1 MPNLLRVFRKVSNL
15 TGTRP
20 SLTQLVDLPRSCS
33 PKLCLCKSESEEGAD
48 STVSLFHLPYTSKT
62 PTAATGPQG
71 PLWPRHTPQRTQTH
85 GRCSSFLGFSPSLSQ
100 KQIALRSTWMTAS
113 D

>member
-1 MPNLLRVFRKVSNL
+1 MPNLLRVFRNVSNL

-33 PKLCLCKSESEEGAD
+33 PKLCLCKSESGEGTD

-62 PTAATGPQG
+62 PTAATCPQR
-71 PLWPRHTPQRTQTH
+71 PLWPRRPPQRTQTH
-85 GRCSSFLGFSPSLSQ
+85 RRPSCPPSGS
-100 KQIALRSTWMTAS
+100 APAYPRSEAHS
-113 D
+113 GAPG